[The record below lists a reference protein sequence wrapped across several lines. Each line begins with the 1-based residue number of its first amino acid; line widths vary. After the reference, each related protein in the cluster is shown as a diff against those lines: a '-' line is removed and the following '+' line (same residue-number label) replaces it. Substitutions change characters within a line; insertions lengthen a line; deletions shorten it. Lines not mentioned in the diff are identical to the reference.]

1 MEKEIVRDLK
11 LLILL
16 NALDGIISYI
26 GVTTKNIEEWNP
38 FMRNIVSDIRLMVAV
53 KIIVPTFLII
63 TIIFSINSGVYSTG
77 KAVKKLTKTALCLYT
92 AVSLIHV
99 FWIIKAIIFL

>member
-38 FMRNIVSDIRLMVAV
+38 FMRNIVSDIRLLAAV
-53 KIIVPTFLII
+53 KIIVPTLIII
-63 TIIFSINSGVYSTG
+63 TIIFSINSGGCSTG
-77 KAVKKLTKTALCLYT
+77 KAVKKLIKTALCLYT